1 MGRQKK
7 AGLQHTCILLHSTIH
22 LYLSDPPMVF
32 FLLFWTKHCKTRF
45 PLFDLEKNCGKNETA
60 QIGTISVQTGAKTA
74 LKLLAESE
82 EIFLPNGRNDCSFGI
97 SAVFFFTPGCFI
109 YIIIVI
115 TCYNGITKSIHYI
128 PVPKWRFPKSWG
140 TPAIII
146 IWVEFSTKYHKIN
159 HPATRGYHMVPRR
172 P

>member
-97 SAVFFFTPGCFI
+97 SAVFFSHQGVLFI
-109 YIIIVI
+109 
-115 TCYNGITKSIHYI
+115 
-128 PVPKWRFPKSWG
+128 
-140 TPAIII
+140 
-146 IWVEFSTKYHKIN
+146 
-159 HPATRGYHMVPRR
+159 
-172 P
+172 